1 VGGSAFT
8 IITWTKYSVS
18 GPARRDCGACFA
30 DVDPN
35 PVRVAVAETP
45 ENSDCTSTQRRIRTQ
60 QGASELS
67 ADGENAE
74 PDTAPAPTQP
84 PELYPFIGGV
94 RDGVPEGLPLHLAAT
109 ST

>member
-1 VGGSAFT
+1 
-8 IITWTKYSVS
+8 
-18 GPARRDCGACFA
+18 
-30 DVDPN
+30 VDRSR
-35 PVRVAVAETP
+35 VRAAIAEMP
-45 ENSDCTSTQRRIRTQ
+45 ENSDYTSTQRRIRTQ
-60 QGASELS
+60 QGASESS

-84 PELYPFIGGV
+84 PELYLFIGGV